1 MIDEFDG
8 LRLVCDSHEEDGQPD
23 VVRGATE
30 AARTLA
36 ALIVRRPVARALDL
50 GTGCGVLALTLA
62 RHSDRV
68 VGADG
73 NPRAIDMARRSAQL
87 SSVSNVEWRAG
98 DWYEPVAG
106 ERFDLIACNPPHVL
120 TPEELVRAAGEH
132 LVPGGLAHFLVNWSH
147 PPADWA
153 APLRGWIPPGCDALA
168 IRLATRSP
176 REHAA
181 TWLRAGDDV
190 RWLDWYHERGIEAIG
205 AGLLVVRRRPDD
217 DDDGAP
223 AQLRALEAT
232 AAPTPR
238 AGVHVERILAGGD
251 LAAAPDGVLLASRL
265 RLAGPDDPSAGVQ
278 ADVPAELATLDGARA
293 LGRRA
298 GAGGPRRPG
307 RGGAGRRARRARDPR
322 RRAGAGR
329 GAPGRRAPGRPPPA
343 RARAP
348 HPSLMKLTRRPAM
361 VAGCRTPRSCEP

>member
-68 VGADG
+68 VGTDG
-73 NPRAIDMARRSAQL
+73 NPRAIDMARRSAEL
-87 SSVSNVEWRAG
+87 SSIGNVEWRAG

-106 ERFDLIACNPPHVL
+106 ERFDLITCNPPHVL
-120 TPEELVRAAGEH
+120 TPDELVRAAGDH

-147 PPADWA
+147 GPGDWA
-153 APLRGWIPPGCDALA
+153 APLRGWVPAGCDALA
-168 IRLATRSP
+168 LRLATRTP

-190 RWLDWYHERGIEAIG
+190 RWLDWYRERGIEAIG
-205 AGLLVVRRRPDD
+205 AGLLVIRRRDSDD
-217 DDDGAP
+217 DDAP
-223 AQLRALEAT
+223 LRLRALEAT

-238 AGVHVERILAGGD
+238 AGRHVERILAGID
-251 LAAAPDGVLLASRL
+251 LAAAPDDVLLASRL
-265 RLAGPDDPSAGVQ
+265 RLAGPEEPSAGVR
-278 ADVPAELATLDGARA
+278 ADVPAEIAGLDGTRPLGEVLPASA
-293 LGRRA
+293 LPAVREGLE
-298 GAGGPRRPG
+298 
-307 RGGAGRRARRARDPR
+307 RGVVIRL
-322 RRAGAGR
+322 
-329 GAPGRRAPGRPPPA
+329 
-343 RARAP
+343 
-348 HPSLMKLTRRPAM
+348 S
-361 VAGCRTPRSCEP
+361 

>member
-8 LRLVCDSHEEDGQPD
+8 LRLVCDPHEEDGQPD
-23 VVRGATE
+23 IVRGATE

-68 VGADG
+68 VGTDG
-73 NPRAIDMARRSAQL
+73 NPRAIDMARHSAEL
-87 SSVSNVEWRAG
+87 SSIANVEWRAG

-132 LVPGGLAHFLVNWSH
+132 LVPGGLAHFLVNWHH
-147 PPADWA
+147 PPGDWA
-153 APLRGWIPPGCDALA
+153 APLRAWIPAGCDALA
-168 IRLATRSP
+168 IRLATRTP

-181 TWLRAGDDV
+181 TWLRADDDA
-190 RWLDWYHERGIEAIG
+190 RWLDWYRERGIEAIG
-205 AGLLVVRRRPDD
+205 AGLLVVRRRTD

-223 AQLRALEAT
+223 PRLRALEAT

-238 AGVHVERILAGGD
+238 AGLHVERILAGGD
-251 LAAAPDGVLLASRL
+251 LSAAPDQELLARRL
-265 RLAGPDDPSAGVQ
+265 RLAGPGEPSAGVR
-278 ADVPAELATLDGARA
+278 ADVPAELAVLDGTRPLGEVLPPGA
-293 LGRRA
+293 LPAVRRLLE
-298 GAGGPRRPG
+298 
-307 RGGAGRRARRARDPR
+307 RGIVIGL
-322 RRAGAGR
+322 
-329 GAPGRRAPGRPPPA
+329 
-343 RARAP
+343 
-348 HPSLMKLTRRPAM
+348 S
-361 VAGCRTPRSCEP
+361 